1 MTFYDRYC
9 ELCKGR
15 GMKPHSRSTTDML
28 GISNGSVTVW
38 KAGTLPKAET
48 LERLAKFF
56 NVTVDYLLYGSEHKG
71 ITIDPEM
78 EEFLQLM
85 ASRSEMRALFRASKK
100 ATKEDIE
107 IASNLIDSLVNR
119 YRE

>member
-9 ELCKGR
+9 ELCSER
-15 GMKPHSRSTTDML
+15 GMKPLSRSTTDLL

-38 KAGTLPKAET
+38 KNGTLPKAET
-48 LERLAKFF
+48 LDRLARFF
-56 NVTVDYLLYGSEHKG
+56 GVTVDYLLGAETEELHIDSE
-71 ITIDPEM
+71 M
-78 EEFLQLM
+78 QEFLQLM
-85 ASRSEMRALFRASKK
+85 ASRSEMRTLFRASRN

-119 YRE
+119 SRK

>member
-9 ELCKGR
+9 ELCRGR
-15 GMKPHSRSTTDML
+15 NMKPHSRATTDLL

-38 KAGTLPKAET
+38 KNGTLPKAET
-48 LERLAKFF
+48 LDRLSRFF
-56 NVTVDYLLYGSEHKG
+56 GVTVDYLICGSDKDE
-71 ITIDPEM
+71 IPLDSEM
-78 EEFLQLM
+78 QEFLQLM
-85 ASRSEMRALFRASKK
+85 ASRSEMRTLFRASKN

-119 YRE
+119 SRK